1 VSKRIAFLFPGQG
14 SQIFGAGR
22 QLYGTEPAF
31 TRVIDECDGVLGDR
45 LGVPLRDVMFD
56 GANADLIHQTRF
68 TQPALVALEL
78 ALCAVWESRGVT
90 ASVLL
95 GHSVGEIS
103 AAVHSGVL
111 SLEEGLTLIA
121 GRGQLMGSTSH
132 GAMLA
137 VTAASDKVTGWMGD
151 AELDIAAINGP
162 EATVVAGRE
171 EDIDSFA
178 TQLSGNG
185 VRNKRLNVLHAF
197 HSRLMEPVL
206 GQFAAIT
213 STLSFR
219 KPQVPIIS
227 NLTGQPGGPDDFGPR
242 YWLKQLRAPV
252 RFHECAQ
259 RLAGLGID
267 LCLEVGPGR
276 TLGTLVTS
284 SGCAPGGG
292 VLRSLRRP
300 GDESASLAAA
310 ARSLSEF
317 GVGTAAAAVV

>member
-1 VSKRIAFLFPGQG
+1 VGKKIAFLFPGQG
-14 SQIFGAGR
+14 SQIFGMGR

-31 TRVIDECDGVLGDR
+31 TRVIDECDRALGDR

-56 GANADLIHQTRF
+56 GADPGLIHQTRY

-90 ASVLL
+90 ASALL

-103 AAVHSGVL
+103 AAVHAGVL
-111 SLEEGLTLIA
+111 SLEEGLQLIA
-121 GRGQLMGSTSH
+121 GRGQLMGSTGH

-137 VTAASDKVTGWMGD
+137 VAAPSDRVSGWLGD
-151 AELDIAAINGP
+151 AELDIAAVNGP

-171 EDIDSFA
+171 EEITSFA

-197 HSRLMEPVL
+197 HSRMMEPVL

-213 STLSFR
+213 SSLSFR
-219 KPQVPIIS
+219 RPQVPIIS
-227 NLTGQPGGPDDFGPR
+227 NLTGRPGGPDDFGPR
-242 YWLKQLRAPV
+242 YWLKQVRAPV

-259 RLAGLGID
+259 RLVDLGID

-276 TLGTLVTS
+276 TLGTLVTN

-310 ARSLSEF
+310 AKSLSEF
-317 GVGTAAAAVV
+317 GVAAALG